1 MKKKI
6 FIITLLLLLTSCSE
20 KESYLY
26 KKYGQII
33 EVSNEYIVLDDKSFL
48 TNQVII
54 HTNIKN
60 TFESGDFL
68 EYYFDKEIEY
78 INSIPN
84 IYVTKLEKIDNPIGV
99 GIFKYTTTD
108 YFYNLKETNT
118 SGRGVIDEYYELYDY
133 EGKHIAWDSLAEDD
147 LLLVY
152 YSGYMQYGGI
162 NKYNPYYVAKC
173 E

>member
-60 TFESGDFL
+60 TLKGGDFL
-68 EYYFDKEIEY
+68 EYYLIKEID
-78 INSIPN
+78 ISTLSN
-84 IYVTKLEKIDNPIGV
+84 IY
-99 GIFKYTTTD
+99 
-108 YFYNLKETNT
+108 
-118 SGRGVIDEYYELYDY
+118 
-133 EGKHIAWDSLAEDD
+133 
-147 LLLVY
+147 
-152 YSGYMQYGGI
+152 
-162 NKYNPYYVAKC
+162 
-173 E
+173 